1 MFQNFF
7 SDYLV
12 KLQESN
18 QQWWKDFEQGKAA
31 VNSPLTKAMQELNA
45 EDTAAFMDKA
55 SQQPAAMLDMQTKW
69 WNSTTRDLAAS
80 STAIK

>member
-45 EDTAAFMDKA
+45 EDNAEYIEK
-55 SQQPAAMLDMQTKW
+55 
-69 WNSTTRDLAAS
+69 
-80 STAIK
+80 